1 MERSVSVPWSMPTS
15 PLAEKLYGS
24 SGPELRRSLFSLK
37 QIFQVRPRSGL
48 GLESQPETHPRSTF
62 NCPQWCPQEDK
73 DLVPEFV
80 HSEGLSCLIRVGA
93 AADHNY
99 QSYIL
104 RGQAHPLR
112 PQDLCPQPPF
122 PNFSCPC
129 VSSTGPADA
138 LCGWDAGSGGPQ

>member
-1 MERSVSVPWSMPTS
+1 MRVAQSQEVEEEVGCSRVLEYFLVGGCGCVPIEKGVRVTMPTYL

-37 QIFQVRPRSGL
+37 QIFQVRPRGGL
-48 GLESQPETHPRSTF
+48 GGGGSMQPEPSETP
-62 NCPQWCPQEDK
+62 PWCPQEDK

-104 RGQAHPLR
+104 RGQPR
-112 PQDLCPQPPF
+112 PSP
-122 PNFSCPC
+122 
-129 VSSTGPADA
+129 
-138 LCGWDAGSGGPQ
+138 